1 MHIQNILI
9 NKANIEI
16 VKNSNL
22 TRFSLDIDSIKAQ
35 IFKFN
40 LPI

>member
-22 TRFSLDIDSIKAQ
+22 TRFSMGHRL
-35 IFKFN
+35 N
-40 LPI
+40 